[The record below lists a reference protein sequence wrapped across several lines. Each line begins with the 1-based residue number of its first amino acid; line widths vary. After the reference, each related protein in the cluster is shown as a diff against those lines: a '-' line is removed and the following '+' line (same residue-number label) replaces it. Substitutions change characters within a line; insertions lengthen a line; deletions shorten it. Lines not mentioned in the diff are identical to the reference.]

1 MKKFVVQFDVDG
13 VLADFDLGY
22 RTLYQEL
29 YGGDLLPRPTRW
41 NQSNDHHVWLEIKK
55 RPYFWASLEP
65 LASESEL
72 HAIERL
78 KFLAADVYFV
88 THRMGYDPKGQTEF
102 WLRQYGIS
110 NPTVIVSGL
119 KAEVARGIGATH
131 CIDDKF
137 GNAYMVSCH
146 SRETKSYLLDAPYN
160 QVDHEIV
167 GGSVTRV
174 SSVLKFLEEVI

>member
-1 MKKFVVQFDVDG
+1 MRRVIQFDVDG

-29 YGGDLLPRPTRW
+29 YGGEMLPRPTRW
-41 NQSNDHHVWLEIKK
+41 NQSGDHHVWQEIKK
-55 RPYFWASLEP
+55 SHIFWANLSP
-65 LASESEL
+65 LASWKEL
-72 HAIERL
+72 EQINRL
-78 KFLAADVYFV
+78 HRKADVYFV
-88 THRMGYDPKGQTEF
+88 THRMGIHPKVQTEF
-102 WLRQYGIS
+102 WLQSWGILS
-110 NPTVIVSGL
+110 PTVIVSGL
-119 KAEVARGIGATH
+119 KAEIAKGICATH
-131 CIDDKF
+131 AIDDKF

-174 SSVLKFLEEVI
+174 KSVAEFLEEVS